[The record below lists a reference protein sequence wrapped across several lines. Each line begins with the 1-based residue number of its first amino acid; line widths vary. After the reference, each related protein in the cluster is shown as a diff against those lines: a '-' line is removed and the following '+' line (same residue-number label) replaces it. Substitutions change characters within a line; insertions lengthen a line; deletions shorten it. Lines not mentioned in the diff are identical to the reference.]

1 MLTDTIL
8 VLPFSYSPFS
18 SSPYS
23 LLSPRQGRPRVVH
36 CSLLLFVTS
45 PISPLSLLPGSGAA
59 ALPVTNVAKTQK
71 KKKHT
76 STRDHHAP
84 RTAPQKGTHC
94 ASRANSEGWTPATFW
109 LAFPFRHKKRRSIN
123 RKVTTMREDIYT
135 KMFNPPWGLE
145 FVRLRNFQFATVGS
159 PCCPLVLCLT
169 FPRVFHFFFFSTL
182 VWFWFIGP
190 LFQHFLVSLW
200 ICFNSL
206 LLAQN
211 RLIA

>member
-1 MLTDTIL
+1 MPPLCPSPRYIEVDIFIL
-8 VLPFSYSPFS
+8 YAVLCTFRTPPCKLLLCTPCSPIRFSYSTFSYSPFS

-84 RTAPQKGTHC
+84 RTAPKKGTHC

-135 KMFNPPWGLE
+135 KMFNPP
-145 FVRLRNFQFATVGS
+145 
-159 PCCPLVLCLT
+159 
-169 FPRVFHFFFFSTL
+169 
-182 VWFWFIGP
+182 
-190 LFQHFLVSLW
+190 
-200 ICFNSL
+200 
-206 LLAQN
+206 
-211 RLIA
+211 